1 MICFR
6 LTPLWKIKETE
17 QWLNDLAANGQ
28 VLRAVYGPFYS
39 FSQSKEK
46 KPSVHY
52 GLDFYEKGQ
61 EHAYAPW
68 YLKFNGLTVHTVCF
82 YYMVYQYKLSR
93 TRERHLEEWYP
104 YRDRFARD
112 ALRNHLALALICLVV
127 FPFVCYEQ
135 DLQIGFWLSIV
146 GFFLWLVKSIYGLT
160 VISRRLK
167 RYRASQIQE
176 KR

>member
-17 QWLNDLAANGQ
+17 QWLNDLTANGQ

-68 YLKFNGLTVHTVCF
+68 YLKFNGLTVHTVCS

-112 ALRNHLALALICLVV
+112 SLRNHLALALICLVV

-167 RYRASQIQE
+167 
-176 KR
+176 

>member
-28 VLRAVYGPFYS
+28 VLRAVYGPFYL

-68 YLKFNGLTVHTVCF
+68 YLKFNGLTVHTVCS
-82 YYMVYQYKLSR
+82 YY
-93 TRERHLEEWYP
+93 WYININSQEP
-104 YRDRFARD
+104 ESATW
-112 ALRNHLALALICLVV
+112 RNGAPTETGSQGMHCGTIWRSPCSV
-127 FPFVCYEQ
+127 
-135 DLQIGFWLSIV
+135 
-146 GFFLWLVKSIYGLT
+146 LWSSPSSATTKG
-160 VISRRLK
+160 
-167 RYRASQIQE
+167 
-176 KR
+176 

>member
-17 QWLNDLAANGQ
+17 QWLNNLAANGQ

-68 YLKFNGLTVHTVCF
+68 YLKFNGLTVHTVCS

-104 YRDRFARD
+104 YRDRFARMHCGTIW
-112 ALRNHLALALICLVV
+112 RS
-127 FPFVCYEQ
+127 P
-135 DLQIGFWLSIV
+135 
-146 GFFLWLVKSIYGLT
+146 
-160 VISRRLK
+160 
-167 RYRASQIQE
+167 
-176 KR
+176 

>member
-1 MICFR
+1 MFPSHSAVENKR
-6 LTPLWKIKETE
+6 NGAVAQRFGRKRAG
-17 QWLNDLAANGQ
+17 LAGG
-28 VLRAVYGPFYS
+28 LRAVLFILAI
-39 FSQSKEK
+39 QREK
-46 KPSVHY
+46 ANVHY

-68 YLKFNGLTVHTVCF
+68 YLKFNGLTVHTVCS

-112 ALRNHLALALICLVV
+112 SLRNHLALALICLVV

-167 RYRASQIQE
+167 
-176 KR
+176 